1 MLKYQLKHPQKKHR
15 DWLEKIKAEGLTKRA
30 PVKEETEEKDP
41 SAPQVLPEAA
51 WLWRLFG
58 TLNAQRPNGSN
69 NAPIPLAISE
79 VYALSEIEELDK
91 AETRWFLEVVMK
103 LDRVYL
109 EDAYQ
114 KIAKEQEKRNKGKAK
129 AGHQRRRG

>member
-1 MLKYQLKHPQKKHR
+1 MLKYHLKHPQKKHR
-15 DWLEKIKAEGLTKRA
+15 DWLDKVRAEGRIKNA
-30 PVKEETEEKDP
+30 PQQEDKDP
-41 SAPQVLPEAA
+41 SAPQVLPEGA

-58 TLNAQRPNGSN
+58 TLNAQRPNGGN
-69 NAPIPLAISE
+69 GAPLPLAISE

-91 AETRWFLEVVMK
+91 AETRWFLEVMMK

-114 KIAKEQEKRNKGKAK
+114 KLAKEQEKRNKNKGRGAPPM
-129 AGHQRRRG
+129 RRR